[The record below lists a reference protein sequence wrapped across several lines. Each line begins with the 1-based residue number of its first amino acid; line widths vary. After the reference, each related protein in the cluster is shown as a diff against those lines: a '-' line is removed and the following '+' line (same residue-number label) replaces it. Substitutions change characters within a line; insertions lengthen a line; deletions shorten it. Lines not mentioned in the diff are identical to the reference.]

1 MRENELIRMRNKIN
15 NLEGRNEA
23 MMIEIMN
30 LKGILNGMLGILK
43 EMPGYQTALDQ
54 IKENTQA
61 DTTKNNE
68 V

>member
-1 MRENELIRMRNKIN
+1 MKENELIRMRNKIN

>member
-43 EMPGYQTALDQ
+43 EMPGYQKALDQ

-61 DTTKNNE
+61 DTTKNE
-68 V
+68 

>member
-61 DTTKNNE
+61 DTTKNE
-68 V
+68 

>member
-15 NLEGRNEA
+15 NLEGKNEA

-61 DTTKNNE
+61 DTTKNE
-68 V
+68 